1 MALTDMTAIPDLIE
15 SNKGTGAV
23 RSRRP
28 VYQDFLPPCNIAC
41 PAGENIQKWLDFA
54 QAGRYEDAWQA
65 LMESNPMPAVHG
77 RVCYHPCETACNR
90 TETDEAINIHAIER
104 FLGDLAIEKAWKP
117 KIVAEQSGK
126 KVLIIGAGPSGLSA
140 AYHLA
145 RLGHQV
151 EIRESSHV
159 AGGMVRF
166 GIPSYRM
173 PPKELDAEI
182 KRIEDMGVT
191 ITLNRAVDNVL
202 KDKID
207 GNFDAVFIAVG
218 AQLGRKIHI
227 PGAHKDKVIDAVNF
241 LHDVKS
247 GKPPKLGKRVAV
259 YGGGNTAMDAAR
271 TARRLGAEKVM
282 VIYRRDRESMP
293 ALDFEVE
300 EAIEEGVEFH
310 FLHTIKEIDRET
322 LIVEVMKL
330 DDSGYPQS
338 TGETISLDSD
348 NLILAVGQIADT
360 EFLKYIPDIDFKSDG
375 TVIVGA
381 DMMTGQEG
389 IFAGGDMVPA
399 DRSVTIAVGHGKKA
413 ARFINGFLTGVPYSP
428 PPKHPVVTHEKLHL
442 WYKTDAP
449 QREQEHLPPERRSHN
464 FEEILQSLTEA
475 EVHFEAR
482 RCLSCGNCFEC
493 DGCYGACPDGAVI
506 KLGKGNRYRFDYN
519 LCTGCAVCF
528 EQCPC
533 HAIEM
538 IAEPIEDK
546 QQGMQTD
553 KQLASGGNSHD

>member
-15 SNKGTGAV
+15 SHKGTGAV
-23 RSRRP
+23 RTRRP
-28 VYQDFLPPCNIAC
+28 VYRDFLPPCNNAC
-41 PAGENIQKWLDFA
+41 PAGENIQKWLDLA
-54 QAGRYEDAWQA
+54 QAGQYEAAWQT
-65 LMESNPMPAVHG
+65 LIENNPLPAVHG
-77 RVCYHPCETACNR
+77 RVCYHPCENACNR
-90 TETDEAINIHAIER
+90 TATDEAVNIHAVER
-104 FLGDLAIEKAWKP
+104 FLGDMALEKGWKP
-117 KIVAEQSGK
+117 NITAEASGK
-126 KVLIIGAGPSGLSA
+126 KVLVVGAGPSGLSA

-151 EIRESSHV
+151 EIREASHV

-182 KRIEDMGVT
+182 RRIEDMGVK
-191 ITLNRAVDNVL
+191 ITLNTAVENIL
-202 KDKID
+202 KDKVE
-207 GNFDAVFIAVG
+207 GGFDAVFIAVG
-218 AQLGRKIHI
+218 AQQGRKIHI

-247 GKPPKLGKRVAV
+247 DRPPKLGKRVAV

-271 TARRLGAEKVM
+271 TALRLGAEKVS
-282 VIYRRDRESMP
+282 VIYRRDRKSMP
-293 ALDFEVE
+293 AHDFEVE

-310 FLHTIKEIDRET
+310 FLRTIKEIDHST
-322 LIVEVMKL
+322 LIIEVMAL
-330 DDSGYPQS
+330 DDNGYPQS
-338 TGETISLDSD
+338 TGETITLDSD
-348 NLILAVGQIADT
+348 NLILAVGQVADT
-360 EFLKYIPDIDFKSDG
+360 EFLKYIPNIEFKSDG

-389 IFAGGDMVPA
+389 IFAGGDMVPT

-428 PPKHPVVTHEKLHL
+428 PPKHDIVTHEKLHL
-442 WYKTDAP
+442 WYRTDAP
-449 QREQEHLPPERRSHN
+449 QKEQEQLAPEQRTDN
-464 FEEILQSLTEA
+464 FEEILQGFTEEQA
-475 EVHFEAR
+475 RFEAS

-493 DGCYGACPDGAVI
+493 DGCYGSCPEKAVI
-506 KLGKGNRYRFDYN
+506 KLGKGKRYRYDYE
-519 LCTGCAVCF
+519 LCTGCAVCY

-538 IAEPIEDK
+538 IPEPDLQHDKNRQIAEEWHSNDY
-546 QQGMQTD
+546 
-553 KQLASGGNSHD
+553 

>member
-23 RSRRP
+23 RTRRP
-28 VYQDFLPPCNIAC
+28 VYRDFLPPCNHAC
-41 PAGENIQKWLDFA
+41 PAGEDIQKWLDLA
-54 QAGRYEDAWQA
+54 QAGRYEEAWQT
-65 LMESNPMPAVHG
+65 LVESNPMPAVHG

-90 TETDEAINIHAIER
+90 TETDEPINIHAVER
-104 FLGDLAIEKAWKP
+104 FLGDMALEKGWKP
-117 KIVAEQSGK
+117 TIIAEPTGK

-145 RLGHQV
+145 RLGHNV
-151 EIRESSHV
+151 EIREASHV

-191 ITLNRAVDNVL
+191 ITLNTPVDNVL
-202 KDKID
+202 KDKVE
-207 GNFDAVFIAVG
+207 GEFDAVFIAVG
-218 AQLGRKIHI
+218 AQLGREIHI
-227 PGAHKDKVIDAVNF
+227 PGSDKDKVIDAVNF
-241 LHDVKS
+241 LHAVKS
-247 GKPPKLGKRVAV
+247 ENAPTLGKYVAI

-271 TARRLGAEKVM
+271 TALRLGAEKVS
-282 VIYRRDRESMP
+282 VVYRRDRKSMP

-300 EAIEEGVEFH
+300 EAMEEGVEFH
-310 FLHTIKEIDRET
+310 FLRTIKEIDRNK
-322 LIVEVMKL
+322 LIIEVMAL

-338 TGETISLDSD
+338 TGDTITLDSD

-360 EFLKYIPDIDFKSDG
+360 EFLKYIPNIEFKNDG
-375 TVIVGA
+375 TVIVGS
-381 DMMTGQEG
+381 DMMTGQKG
-389 IFAGGDMVPA
+389 IFAGGDMVPT

-413 ARFINGFLTGVPYSP
+413 ARFINGFLTGVPYIAA
-428 PPKHPVVTHEKLHL
+428 PKHPIIHHEKLHL
-442 WYKTDAP
+442 WYRTDAP
-449 QREQEHLPPERRSHN
+449 QREQDHLTPEQRTSN
-464 FEEILQSLTEA
+464 FEEILQGLSEEEA
-475 EVHFEAR
+475 RFEAN

-493 DGCYGACPDGAVI
+493 DGCYGSCPEEAVI
-506 KLGKGNRYRFDYN
+506 KLGKGNRYRYDYE
-519 LCTGCAVCF
+519 LCTGCAVCY

-538 IAEPIEDK
+538 IPEPSINDNK
-546 QQGMQTD
+546 NMQTV
-553 KQLASGGNSHD
+553 KEWHSHD

>member
-41 PAGENIQKWLDFA
+41 PAGENIQKWLDLA

-90 TETDEAINIHAIER
+90 TETDEPINIHAIER

-202 KDKID
+202 KDKLD

-247 GKPPKLGKRVAV
+247 GKPPTLGKRVAI

-381 DMMTGQEG
+381 DMMTGQKG

-506 KLGKGNRYRFDYN
+506 KLGKGNRYRFDYDI
-519 LCTGCAVCF
+519 CTGCAVCF

-538 IAEPIEDK
+538 IPEPIE
-546 QQGMQTD
+546 D
-553 KQLASGGNSHD
+553 KQLASGGYSHD